1 MAADPAAKPMATTK
15 AFNLGLLGIIE
26 LLLMGR
32 STDTPLR
39 ARIRATQIR
48 DAHSPPGSEA
58 AKPCSIPHIHRAV
71 DTTRMRIARPAPST
85 TGGPCNRKQM

>member
-58 AKPCSIPHIHRAV
+58 AKPCSIPHIHRAGRH
-71 DTTRMRIARPAPST
+71 DANADCPA
-85 TGGPCNRKQM
+85 GALNNRRTLQP